1 MKTFEI
7 IVSLL
12 YAAIV
17 LWWAISAKRQAEK
30 SGAKFFASSKSFGA
44 LVAGLAAATTG
55 MSGFGFVGGPG
66 LNYKFGSAVMYMG
79 IFFTVSYGLMMW
91 LNGKPMRMMSAITNI
106 ETFADLGDVRYG
118 SRSLRF
124 LIAINL
130 IICIFAYLGAQILA
144 GGYILNSIF
153 GISVKAGGIA
163 LLIFTLIYTVYGGM
177 VGSIKVDFLQGLLK
191 LFSIIGI
198 IIGFYYITGGMGHAT
213 MTIASSKLFGPQF
226 VDPIGHPDNVMLP
239 LAMSWVFVLAIGVIG
254 QPHVNTKLYSLKSY
268 KSLKTFGLV
277 GGLGYGI
284 MSLLY
289 ILPGTAVLYLV
300 ASGQVKP
307 FKVPDETIFHFFNH
321 LPPFLAIVLFAG
333 LLAATMSTSSSF
345 LVIGSSIITR
355 DIPKSFNKSLSQKEE
370 VVWGR
375 WALIILTLGAAIFGL
390 YGGYLVALLG
400 VLGLGTFIAA
410 SLPVIIGY
418 QWKKASTEAAI
429 ISEIIV
435 LIMSIFV
442 SVIYEQVLKQKL
454 PGGIAGYSYMIMI
467 VFLIMI
473 FVSLFTKK
481 AAEDNLPEKMK
492 LYFKH
497 ME

>member
-1 MKTFEI
+1 MKTAEI
-7 IVSLL
+7 IVTLI
-12 YAAIV
+12 YAALV
-17 LWWAISAKRQAEK
+17 LWWAISAKRKAEK
-30 SGAKFFASSKSFGA
+30 SGAKFFASSKSFGP
-44 LVAGLAAATTG
+44 LVAGLAAATAG

-66 LNYKFGSAVMYMG
+66 LNYKIGSAVMYMG

-91 LNGKPMRMMSAITNI
+91 LNGKPMRMMSVITNI
-106 ETFADLGDVRYG
+106 ETFADLGEIRFN
-118 SRSLRF
+118 SKLLRL
-124 LIAINL
+124 LIALNL

-177 VGSIKVDFLQGLLK
+177 VGSIRVDFLQGILK
-191 LFSIIGI
+191 LISIIGI
-198 IIGFYYITGGMGHAT
+198 ILGFYYITGGMGHAVT
-213 MTIASSKLFGPQF
+213 TIASSKLFGPQF
-226 VDPIGHPDNVMLP
+226 IDPIGHPDNIMLP

-268 KSLKTFGLV
+268 KDLKTFGLV
-277 GGLGYGI
+277 GGIGYGI

-289 ILPGTAVLYLV
+289 ILPGTAVMYLV
-300 ASGQVKP
+300 ASGQMKP
-307 FKVPDETIFHFFNH
+307 FKVADETIFHFFNH
-321 LPPFLAIVLFAG
+321 LPPVLAILLFAG

-355 DIPKSFNKSLSQKEE
+355 DIPKSFNKTLSQKSE

-375 WALIILTLGAAIFGL
+375 WALIILTLGAALFGL
-390 YGGYLVALLG
+390 YGGYMVALLG
-400 VLGLGTFIAA
+400 VLGLGTFIAS

-418 QWKKASTEAAI
+418 QWQKASRESAI
-429 ISEIIV
+429 ISEIIT
-435 LIMSIFV
+435 LLMSIFV

-454 PGGIAGYSYMIMI
+454 PGGVPSYAYMIMI
-467 VFLIMI
+467 AFIVMI
-473 FVSLFTKK
+473 FFSLFTKGS
-481 AAEDNLPEKMK
+481 AGESLPEKLK

>member
-1 MKTFEI
+1 MKTAEI
-7 IVSLL
+7 IVALL
-12 YAAIV
+12 YAIVV

-30 SGAKFFASSKSFGA
+30 SGSKFFASSKTFGA

-91 LNGKPMRMMSAITNI
+91 LNGKPMRMMSAIQNI
-106 ETFADLGDVRYG
+106 ETFADLGDARYP
-118 SRSLRF
+118 SKTLRF
-124 LIAINL
+124 LIGINL

-177 VGSIKVDFLQGLLK
+177 VGSIKVDFLQGILK
-191 LFSIIGI
+191 LLSIIGVI
-198 IIGFYYITGGMGHAT
+198 LGFFYITGSMSHAT
-213 MTIASSKLFGPQF
+213 LTIASSKLLGPQY
-226 VDPIGHPDNVMLP
+226 VDPIGHPDNIILP

-254 QPHVNTKLYSLKSY
+254 QPHVNTKLYSVKSY
-268 KSLKTFGLV
+268 KTLKTFGLV
-277 GGLGYGI
+277 GGIGYGI

-321 LPPFLAIVLFAG
+321 LPPILSILLFAG

-355 DIPKSFNKSLSQKEE
+355 DIPKSFNKILSPKEE

-375 WALIILTLGAAIFGL
+375 WALVILTLGAAIFGL

-400 VLGLGTFIAA
+400 VLGLGTFIGA

-418 QWKKASTEAAI
+418 QWKRASLESAI
-429 ISEIIV
+429 ISEIVV
-435 LIMSIFV
+435 LLMSIFV
-442 SVIYEQVLKQKL
+442 SVIYEQALKQKL
-454 PGGIAGYSYMIMI
+454 PGGVPGYAYMIMI
-467 VFLIMI
+467 VFIIMI
-473 FVSLFTKK
+473 FGSLFTKGY
-481 AAEDNLPEKMK
+481 AQENLPERMK

>member
-1 MKTFEI
+1 MKTAEI
-7 IVSLL
+7 IITVL

-17 LWWAISAKRQAEK
+17 LWWAISAKKQADK
-30 SGAKFFASSKSFGA
+30 SGSKFFASSKTFGA

-66 LNYKFGSAVMYMG
+66 LNYKFGSSVMYIG

-91 LNGKPMRMMSAITNI
+91 LNGKPMRMMGAITNI

-130 IICIFAYLGAQILA
+130 IISIFAYLGAQVLA
-144 GGYILNSIF
+144 GGYILHSIF
-153 GISVKAGGIA
+153 GISVKAGGVA

-177 VGSIKVDFLQGLLK
+177 VGSIKVDFLQAILK
-191 LFSIIGI
+191 LFSMIGI

-226 VDPIGHPDNVMLP
+226 IDPIGHPNNVMLP
-239 LAMSWVFVLAIGVIG
+239 LVMSWVFVLAIGVIG
-254 QPHVNTKLYSLKSY
+254 QTHVNTKLYSLKSY
-268 KSLKTFGLV
+268 KDLKTFGLIAGV
-277 GGLGYGI
+277 SYGI
-284 MSLLY
+284 MTLLY
-289 ILPGTAVLYLV
+289 ILPGTEVLYLV
-300 ASGQVKP
+300 ASGQIEP
-307 FKVPDETIFHFFNH
+307 FKVTDEAVFHFFNH
-321 LPPFLAIVLFAG
+321 LPPVLVIMLFAG

-345 LVIGSSIITR
+345 LVIGSSVITR
-355 DIPKSFNKSLSQKEE
+355 DIPKSLNKTLSQKEE

-375 WALIILTLGAAIFGL
+375 WALIILTLGAALFGL
-390 YGGYLVALLG
+390 YGGYLVALVG
-400 VLGLGTFIAA
+400 VLGLGTFIAT

-442 SVIYEQVLKQKL
+442 SVIYEQALKQKL
-454 PGGIAGYSYMIMI
+454 PGGIPGYAYMILI
-467 VFLIMI
+467 VFIIMV
-473 FVSLFTKK
+473 FVPLFTKGS
-481 AAEDNLPEKMK
+481 AGDNLPEKMK

>member
-1 MKTFEI
+1 MKIAEI
-7 IVSLL
+7 IVTLL
-12 YAAIV
+12 YSAIV
-17 LWWAISAKRQAEK
+17 LWWAISAKKQADK
-30 SGAKFFASSKSFGA
+30 SGAKFFASSKTFGA

-118 SRSLRF
+118 SRTLRF

-177 VGSIKVDFLQGLLK
+177 VGSIKVDFLQGILK

-226 VDPIGHPDNVMLP
+226 IDPIGHPDNIMLP

-254 QPHVNTKLYSLKSY
+254 QPHVNTKLYS
-268 KSLKTFGLV
+268 FGLV

-321 LPPFLAIVLFAG
+321 LPPVLAIILFAG

-355 DIPKSFNKSLSQKEE
+355 DIPKSFKKVLSPKEE
-370 VVWGR
+370 VIWGR
-375 WALIILTLGAAIFGL
+375 WALIILTLGAALFGL

-418 QWKKASTEAAI
+418 QWQKASVQAAI
-429 ISEIIV
+429 VSEIIV
-435 LIMSIFV
+435 LFMSIFV
-442 SVIYEQVLKQKL
+442 SVIYEQALKQKL
-454 PGGIAGYSYMIMI
+454 PGGIAGYSYMIMF
-467 VFLIMI
+467 VFIIMI
-473 FVSLFTKK
+473 FVSLFTNKS
-481 AAEDNLPEKMK
+481 AGENLPEKMK